1 MHAHNVFYT
10 HWHIDRQMAVQ
21 LVQIS
26 VIFPFIKIRGRKTKI
41 MKEKKCFEL
50 VEDSY
55 HVVVPTLL
63 I

>member
-41 MKEKKCFEL
+41 MKEKKCFSFAM
-50 VEDSY
+50 DSY
-55 HVVVPTLL
+55 HMV